1 MNADDPIFGN
11 SIEEDDTLMT
21 SVIDDLLAEG
31 IQPEEIGPRLDA
43 MFPGAIVESG
53 AQLLNGLK
61 AHAAE
66 MLADRRQI
74 RRGFQKRQREKW
86 GKPLDLLLM
95 LMEAARES
103 GEEYNATLE
112 ASPGSEDDFVFDALC
127 RLHAPWMPADQ
138 RDSLAD
144 GRRICIR
151 SNGPLANPSRNGR
164 CRLFRQRARP
174 RRGGAVFVAS

>member
-61 AHAAE
+61 GSRGRDARRPAA
-66 MLADRRQI
+66 DT
-74 RRGFQKRQREKW
+74 QRV
-86 GKPLDLLLM
+86 P
-95 LMEAARES
+95 EAA
-103 GEEYNATLE
+103 A
-112 ASPGSEDDFVFDALC
+112 
-127 RLHAPWMPADQ
+127 
-138 RDSLAD
+138 
-144 GRRICIR
+144 
-151 SNGPLANPSRNGR
+151 
-164 CRLFRQRARP
+164 
-174 RRGGAVFVAS
+174 